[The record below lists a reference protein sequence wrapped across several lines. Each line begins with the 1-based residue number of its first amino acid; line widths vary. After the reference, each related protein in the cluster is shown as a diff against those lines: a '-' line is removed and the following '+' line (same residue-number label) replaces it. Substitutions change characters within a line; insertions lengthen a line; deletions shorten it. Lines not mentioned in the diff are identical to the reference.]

1 VFRALAQHLPV
12 KQAAGL
18 MADLTGLPRKGL
30 YDQALVWRQDR
41 QDDDADD
48 PEGH

>member
-1 VFRALAQHLPV
+1 
-12 KQAAGL
+12 

-41 QDDDADD
+41 HDEEADEHD
-48 PEGH
+48 GP